1 MNRLEKDPINLII
14 TGVGGQ
20 GNVLISRLIG
30 EAMLEDGYQVTI
42 GETYGASQR
51 GGSVASHVRISKD
64 TQYGPL
70 TPEGKA
76 DVILGLEPVESLR
89 ILGLYGN
96 PKTFVITNTRPIH
109 PMAVATGEAEYPRL
123 ETIKQGIDELS
134 QKAWYIDAS
143 ETAIKLGEPLLSNM
157 VMVGALISTG
167 LLPLKKEIFQRQ
179 LEASF
184 EKERLTLNMKAFTMG
199 LAQNLGGNICQD

>member
-1 MNRLEKDPINLII
+1 MNRLEKDPMNLII

-20 GNVLISRLIG
+20 GNVLISQLIG
-30 EAMLEDGYQVTI
+30 KALLEDGYQVTI

-51 GGSVASHVRISKD
+51 GGAVASHIRISKD
-64 TQYGPL
+64 AQYSPL

-76 DVILGLEPVESLR
+76 DVIFGLEPVESLR
-89 ILGLYGN
+89 ILGLYGSA
-96 PKTFVITNTRPIH
+96 KTFVVTNTRPVY

-123 ETIKQGIDELS
+123 ENIKQGISELS

-143 ETAIKLGEPLLSNM
+143 EIAINLGAPLLTNM
-157 VMVGALISTG
+157 VMVGALITTG
-167 LLPLKKEIFQRQ
+167 LLPLKREMFEQQ

-184 EKERLTLNMKAFTMG
+184 QGERLTLNLKAFTMG
-199 LAQNLGGNICQD
+199 LAENS